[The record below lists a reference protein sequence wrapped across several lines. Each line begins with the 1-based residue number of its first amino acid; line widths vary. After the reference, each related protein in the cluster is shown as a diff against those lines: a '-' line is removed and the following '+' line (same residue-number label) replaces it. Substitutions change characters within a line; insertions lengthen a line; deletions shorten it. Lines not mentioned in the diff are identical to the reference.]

1 MVGTITTEP
10 PSTREPA
17 PRRRPLP
24 LALLLTLRPRQL
36 VTKNAIVFA
45 ALIFARRPQ
54 PGYDPITIFEPVPF
68 LRALV
73 AFCLFCAVSGAV
85 YVVNDLMDVEQD
97 RLHPRKRFRPIP
109 SGDLPVPLA
118 WATVGAIFVATMTV
132 ALIVRPAFAAVLG
145 VYFGVQVAYSLGLKH
160 QVIVDV
166 FIIAAGFVLRA
177 VAGAVAIAVAIS
189 PWLYVLIGLGALF
202 LGFSK
207 RRAEIMLLNEY
218 AGKHRR
224 VLEEYSATLLE
235 ELIAIVTAL
244 TVMAYALYTFSA
256 ENLPKNHAMMF
267 TIPFVLYGLFRYLY
281 LVYRK
286 NEGGSPDELLL
297 IDRPLLVCIVLW
309 GLTSVAILYYPW
321 G

>member
-1 MVGTITTEP
+1 MARIVTPERP
-10 PSTREPA
+10 PARPPVP
-17 PRRRPLP
+17 PRRSLP
-24 LALLLTLRPRQL
+24 LALLLTPRPRQC

-45 ALIFARRPQ
+45 ALVFARRPQ
-54 PGYDPITIFEPVPF
+54 PGYAPITVFEPAPLLQALLAF
-68 LRALV
+68 LF
-73 AFCLFCAVSGAV
+73 FCIVSGAI
-85 YVVNDLMDVEQD
+85 YTINDIMDAEQD
-97 RLHPRKRFRPIP
+97 RLHPRKRFRPIAAGEAP
-109 SGDLPVPLA
+109 IPLA
-118 WATVGAIFVATMTV
+118 WTV
-132 ALIVRPAFAAVLG
+132 AVAALVVALVGSFLLRPALTGVIG
-145 VYFGVQVAYSLGLKH
+145 VYFLVQLAYSFGLKR
-160 QVIVDV
+160 QVILDV
-166 FIIAAGFVLRA
+166 FVIATGFVLRA

-207 RRAEIMLLNEY
+207 RRAEIMLLTQY
-218 AGKHRR
+218 AGQHRR

-256 ENLPKNHAMMF
+256 ENLPDNHAMMA

-297 IDRPLLVCIVLW
+297 VDRPLLTCIILW
-309 GLTSVAILYYPW
+309 GLTSIAILYYPW